1 MAEDASDDAGVEKT
15 DAATRLD
22 RLEQTLAQALEM
34 LRAMAADQAGARE
47 QREALVR
54 AVAKSS
60 DEGELLRLLE
70 QIAKELVEMRTTL
83 AGAGTNDAPAAQLD
97 QDIERLRGALEAH
110 EAGMEKSR
118 QAYGGK
124 MAGDD
129 SLCVPTRR
137 ACSPLPSPSDGR
149 LSTRRGGGL
158 MVSGKSGPGHGG
170 TVVAG
175 AARALASWTAR
186 REYGRED
193 GRRAVCRKVR

>member
-1 MAEDASDDAGVEKT
+1 MAENASDDAGVENT

-83 AGAGTNDAPAAQLD
+83 AGAGTNDAPAAQLE

-118 QAYGGK
+118 QAFSDEL
-124 MAGDD
+124 AGIDGATSTRKSSESPRRTRTSLQ
-129 SLCVPTRR
+129 SLC
-137 ACSPLPSPSDGR
+137 
-149 LSTRRGGGL
+149 
-158 MVSGKSGPGHGG
+158 
-170 TVVAG
+170 
-175 AARALASWTAR
+175 
-186 REYGRED
+186 E
-193 GRRAVCRKVR
+193 

>member
-110 EAGMEKSR
+110 EGRYGEEPAG
-118 QAYGGK
+118 
-124 MAGDD
+124 
-129 SLCVPTRR
+129 L
-137 ACSPLPSPSDGR
+137 
-149 LSTRRGGGL
+149 RG
-158 MVSGKSGPGHGG
+158 
-170 TVVAG
+170 
-175 AARALASWTAR
+175 
-186 REYGRED
+186 
-193 GRRAVCRKVR
+193 